1 MVILVFVLV
10 LALLVV
16 GVFCRRERKLRK
28 EYEREYYALRMDL
41 WHLQRENASL
51 QSRLSRK
58 GIKMHKR
65 EKK

>member
-1 MVILVFVLV
+1 MVILILA

-16 GVFCRRERKLRK
+16 GVFFHRERKLRR

-41 WHLQRENASL
+41 WDLRKEKASL

-58 GIKMHKR
+58 GIKMPKR